1 MAIKKK
7 PFVSQTRKTIPSPP
21 AKASTPLFKF
31 KTSLL
36 TASIF
41 LVGLLAC
48 DRGLGLWLTQQF
60 SKTMISDDTMGNV
73 FNQAIHANT
82 DAYILGDS
90 RAKYHYNPRPLQLKT
105 GLSFFNAGVV
115 AQDVF
120 CFRMGT
126 DVLEQFHQPK
136 LYLVELST
144 YVFDIQ
150 PNQYLGALTT
160 FAPYRHRTH
169 TFEQLLEIE
178 KHANHPRLPYLLKIK
193 SYSFRSHL
201 FPILRQLVGQKPA
214 HPDGFEAKSETLDP
228 RKLPLHRNGLAGI
241 LDEVKVMQFIDFVKQ
256 SQSKGIRVVV
266 CVGPMYR
273 WDSNF
278 VLWQSEWYYLRCIR
292 QLCKLLAVP
301 LIEISEAAYPEYRDP
316 TYYMDQNHLN
326 KRGAELF
333 SHQVADHLRTI
344 LTLPNME
351 AFYASPYFPQIDPAD
366 YPLPLSK

>member
-1 MAIKKK
+1 M
-7 PFVSQTRKTIPSPP
+7 
-21 AKASTPLFKF
+21 
-31 KTSLL
+31 L

-48 DRGLGLWLTQQF
+48 DRGLGLWLTRQF
-60 SKTMISDDTMGNV
+60 SKTIISDDTMGNV
-73 FNQAIHANT
+73 FNQAILAKT
-82 DAYILGDS
+82 DAYILGNS
-90 RAKYHYNPRPLQLKT
+90 RAKYHYDPKLLQLKT
-105 GLSFFNAGVV
+105 DLSFFNAGTDG
-115 AQDVF
+115 QDVF
-120 CFRMGT
+120 FFRMGT

-144 YVFDIQ
+144 YTFDIQ
-150 PNQYLGALTT
+150 PKQYFAALTS
-160 FAPYRHRTH
+160 FAPYRQQSSHA
-169 TFEQLLEIE
+169 FEQLLQVER
-178 KHANHPRLPYLLKIK
+178 HAMHPQLPYLLNIK
-193 SYSFRSHL
+193 TYRFTRHSL
-201 FPILRQLVGQKPA
+201 PILMQLLGQKQKYPHEFIPLSGTLA
-214 HPDGFEAKSETLDP
+214 HQA
-228 RKLPLHRNGLAGI
+228 LPTHRSGLTGTI
-241 LDEVKVMQFIDFVKQ
+241 DEVKVMQFIDFVRQ

-292 QLCKLLAVP
+292 QLCKLLTVP

-316 TYYMDQNHLN
+316 TYYQDENHLN

-333 SHQVADHLRTI
+333 SHQVADHLQTL

-351 AFYASPYFPQIDPAD
+351 GFYASPYFPQIDPAD